1 MIDSPSLPPEY
12 PDRPQDCAAAM
23 VSVVRTLEE
32 EGHLAGWTR
41 EEILVALTETAEM
54 RLGSLGDNNLDLSE
68 PPIVRHAQT
77 WPLD

>member
-1 MIDSPSLPPEY
+1 MIDSPSLPPEH

-41 EEILVALTETAEM
+41 EEILVALTKTAES
-54 RLGSLGDNNLDLSE
+54 RLAALRDDRPGAHALSA
-68 PPIVRHAQT
+68 I
-77 WPLD
+77 